1 MVIRTDEVVRII
13 STLSDDSGL
22 KVTVNESMKGGLITG
37 VVCTLGGMIFGPV
50 GLALGGTLGGIY
62 SYIKSDGKFKP
73 VSHVIMYEMDEFQ
86 KAQLADSVQTI
97 LQDVDAT
104 DAMQILVLLNGNPA
118 LKMRILTEVTNFIQN
133 QLHRT
138 VM

>member
-1 MVIRTDEVVRII
+1 
-13 STLSDDSGL
+13 
-22 KVTVNESMKGGLITG
+22 
-37 VVCTLGGMIFGPV
+37 
-50 GLALGGTLGGIY
+50 
-62 SYIKSDGKFKP
+62 
-73 VSHVIMYEMDEFQ
+73 MYEMDEFQ

>member
-1 MVIRTDEVVRII
+1 MTILNLLISVKISDII
-13 STLSDDSGL
+13 DFS
-22 KVTVNESMKGGLITG
+22 
-37 VVCTLGGMIFGPV
+37 GMIFGPV

-62 SYIKSDGKFKP
+62 SYIKADGKFKP